1 MRRNQSPK
9 LPSMKST
16 FIAVQLLRIGLG
28 LAFSSPV
35 LAQTPD
41 VATQADRYLTTRM
54 EMGNFSGA
62 VLIAKDG
69 KVLFRK
75 GYGYADLDKRVS
87 YTADTQHDVASI
99 SKMFTAMAAVKL
111 RDQGKLK
118 LSDSICGYLD
128 NCPETWKPITI
139 DQLIHHTS
147 GIPDYEEPLELGSP
161 AYMEFMSKPG
171 SSARIIAEARTKPL
185 NFKPGE
191 KFQYSNT
198 AYIAL
203 SYIVQR
209 ASGKPFAEYVTQA
222 LLKPAGMTHTGV
234 IGSSPARPKNLA
246 FGYTYG
252 NLGWEKMLAGVSFTD
267 GHMQRVADLPLTPP
281 HGDGFLYSTLDDLY
295 RWSQVMDGGSIVTA
309 SDIAEVF
316 KPGLGDYGFGWF
328 ITRAFNRTRYNH
340 TGALPGYVSNFIKFP
355 EDKITIIILANIDR
369 GRMSSISRDL
379 SSIALGAPYDMPVRG
394 KVVKLTQEQTATLK
408 GEYKMADGTVLTVDE
423 SDMLTAEIKGRY
435 MAGLIPLSPTEFYFP
450 LGDGRAIFTIDN
462 TGKATQVN
470 MRYSGEDHIATR
482 SSAN

>member
-1 MRRNQSPK
+1 MTSISNSVRA
-9 LPSMKST
+9 LCFAIT
-16 FIAVQLLRIGLG
+16 L
-28 LAFSSPV
+28 SSP
-35 LAQTPD
+35 AIGQAPD
-41 VATQADRYLTTRM
+41 IATQADRYLTTRM

-75 GYGYADLDKRVS
+75 GYGYADLEKRIPYS
-87 YTADTQHDVASI
+87 AETQHDVASI
-99 SKMFTAMAAVKL
+99 SKMFNAMAALKL
-111 RDQGKLK
+111 REQGKLK
-118 LSDSICGYLD
+118 LTDSICGYLD
-128 NCPETWKPITI
+128 NCPDTWKPITI

-171 SSARIIAEARTKPL
+171 SSARIIVEARTKPL
-185 NFKPGE
+185 DFAPGT
-191 KFQYSNT
+191 KFSYSNT

-209 ASGKPFAEYVTQA
+209 ASGKPFAEYVTQT

-234 IGSSPARPKNLA
+234 IGASPTRPKNLA

-252 NLGWEKMLAGVSFTD
+252 NLGWEKMLGGVSYTD

-295 RWSQVMDGGSIVTA
+295 RWSQVMDGGSIVTP
-309 SDIAEVF
+309 SEIAEVY

-328 ITRAFNRTRYNH
+328 ITKAFNRTRYNH

-355 EDKITIIILANIDR
+355 DDKVTIIILANIDR
-369 GRMSSISRDL
+369 GRMSSVSRDL

-394 KVVKLTQEQTATLK
+394 TVVKLTPEQTAKLK
-408 GEYKMADGTVLTVDE
+408 GEYKMADGTVLTIDE

-450 LGDGRAIFTIDN
+450 LGDGRAIFTLDDS
-462 TGKATQVN
+462 GKATQVN

-482 SSAN
+482 SISN